1 MSSAASVAT
10 VSLALATTTWLVG
23 CGSHSDLEPKADFP
37 PRVPGGDARRGAL
50 ALREHDCG
58 VCHVI
63 PGIAGARGRVGPSLA
78 EYSRFPYLAGKLPNQ
93 PGLLVRWIADAPSL
107 APQTAMPP
115 IAMNEQ
121 DARDIAAYLYRL
133 E

>member
-1 MSSAASVAT
+1 MSKSSHVGAPLLAVAAVTS
-10 VSLALATTTWLVG
+10 LVG
-23 CGSHSDLEPKADFP
+23 CGSQSNFQ
-37 PRVPGGDARRGAL
+37 PRVSGGDARRGAL

-63 PGIAGARGRVGPSLA
+63 PGIMGARGRVGPSLA
-78 EYSRFPYLAGKLPNQ
+78 EYSRFPYLAGKFPNR
-93 PGLLVRWIADAPSL
+93 PELLVRWIADAPSL

-115 IAMNEQ
+115 IAMLEQ
-121 DARDIAAYLYRL
+121 DARDMAAYLYQL